1 MLDGHIPPQLPFSL
15 RGSSPHVT
23 HSSSGHTHLPSKR
36 HLDRFSR
43 FVWVPNALLC
53 IMRCQWRSNP
63 QNCLFPLGF
72 LHPARGGPS
81 HGHRQHAQ
89 EIWSR
94 SRLWFRRYPS
104 EHIHTHLDTHT
115 QTCSSKYFATLPRAT
130 SKKQPSA
137 VLINAICIHQSNK
150 LRSAFYCTNLWWF
163 LPHWQRIVQHS
174 IWNSFKIILS
184 HFVTPCIYCWL
195 Q

>member
-1 MLDGHIPPQLPFSL
+1 MCNPTPHPTSRPIIDSSNACYILSVYACRVPLHGPVQFAINTGIMLDGHIPPQLPFSL

-130 SKKQPSA
+130 SKS
-137 VLINAICIHQSNK
+137 
-150 LRSAFYCTNLWWF
+150 
-163 LPHWQRIVQHS
+163 
-174 IWNSFKIILS
+174 S
-184 HFVTPCIYCWL
+184 HRQY
-195 Q
+195 